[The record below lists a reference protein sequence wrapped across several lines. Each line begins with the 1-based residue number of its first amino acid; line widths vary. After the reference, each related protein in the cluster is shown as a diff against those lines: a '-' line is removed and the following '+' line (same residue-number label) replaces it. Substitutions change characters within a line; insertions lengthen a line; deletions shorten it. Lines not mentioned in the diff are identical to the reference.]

1 MLLIKYN
8 AKLNGEFADFTEISR
23 TRIKMSSINKRFKEL
38 ALSTDV
44 KKLFE
49 IDDTGRV
56 YTKNSG
62 SDTTIY
68 VEINISEKDAE
79 NLEKQIKMR
88 NRLFEMFCTAITKY
102 SGQ

>member
-8 AKLNGEFADFTEISR
+8 ARLNGEFADFTEISR
-23 TRIKMSSINKRFKEL
+23 TRIKMSSINKRFKDL
-38 ALSTDV
+38 VLRPDI
-44 KKLFE
+44 KKFFE

-62 SDTTIY
+62 LDTTIY

-79 NLEKQIKMR
+79 NLEKQIKIR
-88 NRLFEMFCTAITKY
+88 NRLFEMFCIAMTKY

>member
-8 AKLNGEFADFTEISR
+8 ARLTGDFADFTEISR
-23 TRIKMSSINKRFKEL
+23 TRIKMSSINKRFRDL
-38 ALSTDV
+38 VLRPDI
-44 KKLFE
+44 KKFFE

-56 YTKNSG
+56 YTKNTG
-62 SDTTIY
+62 SDTAIY

-88 NRLFEMFCTAITKY
+88 DRLFEMFCTAMTKY

>member
-8 AKLNGEFADFTEISR
+8 ARLNGEFADFTEISR
-23 TRIKMSSINKRFKEL
+23 TRIKMSSINKRFKDL
-38 ALSTDV
+38 VLRPDI
-44 KKLFE
+44 KKFFE

-62 SDTTIY
+62 LDTTIY

-79 NLEKQIKMR
+79 NLEKQTKMR
-88 NRLFEMFCTAITKY
+88 DRLFEMFCIAMTKY

>member
-8 AKLNGEFADFTEISR
+8 ARLNGEFADFTEISR
-23 TRIKMSSINKRFKEL
+23 TRIKMSSINKRFKDL
-38 ALSTDV
+38 VLRPDI
-44 KKLFE
+44 KKFFE

-62 SDTTIY
+62 FDTTIY

-79 NLEKQIKMR
+79 NLEKQTKMR
-88 NRLFEMFCTAITKY
+88 DRLFEMFCIAMTKY

>member
-1 MLLIKYN
+1 
-8 AKLNGEFADFTEISR
+8 
-23 TRIKMSSINKRFKEL
+23 MSSINKRFKDL
-38 ALSTDV
+38 IHRADI
-44 KKLFE
+44 KKFFE

-56 YTKNSG
+56 YTKNTG
-62 SDTTIY
+62 PDTGIY

-88 NRLFEMFCTAITKY
+88 DRLFEMFCIAMTKY

>member
-8 AKLNGEFADFTEISR
+8 ARLNGEFADFTEISR
-23 TRIKMSSINKRFKEL
+23 TRIKMSSINKRFKDL
-38 ALSTDV
+38 VLKTDI
-44 KKLFE
+44 KKFFE

-62 SDTTIY
+62 LDTTIY

-79 NLEKQIKMR
+79 NLEKQTKMR
-88 NRLFEMFCTAITKY
+88 DRLFEMFCIAMTKY